1 MTSPIKSSALDLV
14 PMFLLREFVDLL
26 LPYVTHIINSSLRDA
41 RVPNSHKHAD
51 ITPLLKQPGLDTMD
65 MANSRPVSN
74 ATFVSKVIEH
84 TVAKQLHQYLTDN
97 ELLPRYQSAYRRHHS
112 TETAMLRILS
122 DALTAAD
129 ENQVTSLS
137 LLDLSAA
144 FDCIDHQLMLQR
156 LRTTSTLVTQLL
168 AEWCHLL
175 QAGVSRL
182 HAKASCL
189 STYYVPPNISQLFS
203 VLTLL
208 LKGPWP
214 WSNSFV
220 KFM

>member
-168 AEWCHLL
+168 AE
-175 QAGVSRL
+175 
-182 HAKASCL
+182 
-189 STYYVPPNISQLFS
+189 
-203 VLTLL
+203 
-208 LKGPWP
+208 
-214 WSNSFV
+214 
-220 KFM
+220 